1 MSIAVKQLEPA
12 CYWTAR
18 DVADPETWTVHLD
31 DSDIAEINQAV
42 AAARPQIDDLL
53 SVTRDHFPLP
63 TLGKKLK
70 AVEEELI
77 NGRGFCLIS
86 GLPRDKYT
94 NDEMCLIYWGVGMH
108 LGLPW
113 PQNKYGHLLGDV
125 TDHGKSA
132 DDPEARGYQLGG
144 AALPFHTDGS
154 DLVGLLCLNDGA
166 SGGESAICNAVAV
179 YNDFVKEAP
188 ELAAELFKPQ
198 PYDFRG
204 EQPAGGKGWYQVPVF
219 TAHQD
224 RLFVRYIPP
233 YIYASQRHEDA
244 PRLTETALKAMERL
258 NEMIADPQYHVYMKM
273 QPGDMQFVNNYHV
286 LHARKEYTD
295 DKDAGKVRHL
305 KRLWLETAT
314 LTDRPI
320 WFQRSDMNH
329 WGDKK
334 VISRMDAAQ

>member
-1 MSIAVKQLEPA
+1 MNTAVKPLEPA
-12 CYWTAR
+12 CYWTA
-18 DVADPETWTVHLD
+18 DAVLDPETWTVHLD
-31 DSDIAEINQAV
+31 DADIAEINQALEM
-42 AAARPQIDDLL
+42 ARPKIDDLL
-53 SVTRDHFPLP
+53 SVTREDFPLVN
-63 TLGKKLK
+63 LGKTLK
-70 AVEEELI
+70 AVEKELI

-86 GLPRDKYT
+86 GLPRDNYT
-94 NDEMCLIYWGVGMH
+94 NDEMCLIYWGIGMH

-113 PQNKYGHLLGDV
+113 PQNKFGHLLGDV

-144 AALPFHTDGS
+144 APLPFHTDGS

-166 SGGESAICNAVAV
+166 SGGESAICNSVAV
-179 YNDFVKEAP
+179 YNDFVTQRP
-188 ELAAELFKPQ
+188 DLAAELFKPQ

-204 EQPAGGKGWYQVPVF
+204 EQADGGKGWYQVPVF
-219 TAHQD
+219 TEHQG

-244 PRLTETALKAMERL
+244 PRLTDTALEAMAYL
-258 NEMIADPQYHVYMKM
+258 NDMIADPRYHVYMKM
-273 QPGDMQFVNNYHV
+273 KPGDMQFVNNYHV

-295 DKDAGKVRHL
+295 DKAAGKVRHL
-305 KRLWLETAT
+305 KRLWLETET
-314 LTDRPI
+314 LTDRPV
-320 WFQRSDMNH
+320 WFQRSDMHH